1 MKNAVIHNQF
11 SATIITG
18 LPCLTMAL
26 HRQFAK
32 KANSPSSGI
41 IKGGYTSTETNILS
55 AEISNKL
62 CLLWMR

>member
-18 LPCLTMAL
+18 LLCLKMAL

-32 KANSPSSGI
+32 KANSPSSAI
-41 IKGGYTSTETNILS
+41 RKEEYMSTETNVLS
-55 AEISNKL
+55 AEIPNKL
-62 CLLWMR
+62 VLLWMK